1 MQKFI
6 KNIIYKT
13 ITKKECL
20 HSVTFMYTN
29 DIILILIIILTYY
42 KKLFEEKNETRIR
55 NGLAYFY

>member
-1 MQKFI
+1 MFTQCY
-6 KNIIYKT
+6 IY
-13 ITKKECL
+13 
-20 HSVTFMYTN
+20 VYTN